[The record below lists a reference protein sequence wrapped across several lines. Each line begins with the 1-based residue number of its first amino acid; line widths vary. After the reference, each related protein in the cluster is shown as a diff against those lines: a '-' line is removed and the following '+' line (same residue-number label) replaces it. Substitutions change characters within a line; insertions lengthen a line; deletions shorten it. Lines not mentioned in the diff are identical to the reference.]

1 VTELPP
7 GWAWTKVGEIAD
19 VQLGKM
25 LDKAKNRGT
34 PTAYLRNIN
43 VRWGK
48 LDLSDLLEMRF
59 TEDEMDFFD
68 IRDGDLIV
76 CEGGEPG
83 RAAVWRQGPTRLK
96 YQKALHRV
104 RTGAGVSPEYLAHFL
119 RHAAHT
125 DLLTPLL
132 TGTTIKHL
140 PRTAFLRLGLPLPP
154 AAEQRRIVAK
164 LDSLFARTRSAREE
178 LARIPRLI
186 EHYKQAILAAAF
198 RGELTADW
206 RKTSESPPIDVVRYQ
221 QDAAL
226 ARGALRGSR
235 QALSNLEAPDEALG
249 QLPNGWVAGRL
260 IDLIDLRVGF
270 AFKSKWFQKTGIR
283 LVRGANVSPGR
294 LDWRDTVF
302 LDEDRRTEFAEY
314 LIEAGDILLAMDRP
328 LISSGLKVAVL
339 RDEEAPALLVQRVAR
354 IRPSTWAR
362 AAYIW
367 WYLNSSLF
375 LNHAIA
381 RSTGSDLP
389 HISGNDIGLAPVPVP
404 PVEEQEEVARRI
416 SEAMGWL
423 DFVLEERGQALKLI
437 DHIDQATLA
446 KAFRG
451 ELVPQDPNDEPAAK
465 LLERIRAARAA
476 EPKPARRRKQAAGA

>member
-178 LARIPRLI
+178 LDRIAQLG
-186 EHYKQAILAAAF
+186 AASTREF
-198 RGELTADW
+198 GL
-206 RKTSESPPIDVVRYQ
+206 
-221 QDAAL
+221 L
-226 ARGALRGSR
+226 G
-235 QALSNLEAPDEALG
+235 NLE
-249 QLPNGWVAGRL
+249 
-260 IDLIDLRVGF
+260 
-270 AFKSKWFQKTGIR
+270 K
-283 LVRGANVSPGR
+283 
-294 LDWRDTVF
+294 
-302 LDEDRRTEFAEY
+302 
-314 LIEAGDILLAMDRP
+314 
-328 LISSGLKVAVL
+328 
-339 RDEEAPALLVQRVAR
+339 
-354 IRPSTWAR
+354 
-362 AAYIW
+362 
-367 WYLNSSLF
+367 
-375 LNHAIA
+375 AI
-381 RSTGSDLP
+381 
-389 HISGNDIGLAPVPVP
+389 
-404 PVEEQEEVARRI
+404 
-416 SEAMGWL
+416 
-423 DFVLEERGQALKLI
+423 
-437 DHIDQATLA
+437 LA

-476 EPKPARRRKQAAGA
+476 EPKAKKTRRKAAAG